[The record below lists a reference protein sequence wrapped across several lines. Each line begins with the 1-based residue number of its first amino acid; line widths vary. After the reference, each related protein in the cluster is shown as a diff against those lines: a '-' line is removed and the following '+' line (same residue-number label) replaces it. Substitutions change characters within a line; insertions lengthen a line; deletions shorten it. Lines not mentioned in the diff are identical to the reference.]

1 MAIDKK
7 KISADA
13 AQTLINGMQNLTGKL
28 SAYSKNLR
36 TVPTG
41 TAAGT
46 SAGTTAGTATASGAT
61 VNTDYGALADK
72 YMKEYENSK
81 FSYDFND
88 DPVYQAAKQA
98 YINQG
103 QLAAKNVA
111 AQAAALTGGYANSY
125 GTAAAQQQFNQS
137 LQNLNEIIPELQDA
151 AYSRYQND
159 LAKKQNLAS
168 WYLQNSRYQKEDERY
183 ADETAYNRNRDKI
196 SDERYADE
204 TAYNRNRDKISDERY
219 ADETAYNRNRDKIS
233 DERYADETA
242 YNRNRDKISDERYAD
257 ETAYNRNRDKISDER
272 YADETAYNRKTAEEE
287 TAYNRSQAEYE
298 KQLEKAQ
305 IAASLYDYSLLKN
318 LGIDTTNAEKEYALS
333 LASKSSSGTS
343 SGASGSSSRS
353 SSGTSSGS
361 SKAASGT
368 SSTVSTAADSSDASA
383 VNSEILK
390 RVQTDWTQ
398 YNRQNRKNEG
408 RDSFMTDAVSAYV
421 ERGEISAATGLAI
434 LDKLGV
440 SYSVK

>member
-41 TAAGT
+41 TA
-46 SAGTTAGTATASGAT
+46 AGTTAGTATASGAT

-219 ADETAYNRNRDKIS
+219 ADETAYNR
-233 DERYADETA
+233 
-242 YNRNRDKISDERYAD
+242 
-257 ETAYNRNRDKISDER
+257 
-272 YADETAYNRKTAEEE
+272 KTAEEE

-368 SSTVSTAADSSDASA
+368 SSAVSTTADSSDASA

>member
-13 AQTLINGMQNLTGKL
+13 AQALINGMQNLTGKL

-41 TAAGT
+41 TAAGVPV
-46 SAGTTAGTATASGAT
+46 GTAAGTATASGAT

-183 ADETAYNRNRDKI
+183 ADETAYD
-196 SDERYADE
+196 
-204 TAYNRNRDKISDERY
+204 
-219 ADETAYNRNRDKIS
+219 
-233 DERYADETA
+233 
-242 YNRNRDKISDERYAD
+242 RNRDKISDERYAD

-298 KQLEKAQ
+298 KQLEKAK

-353 SSGTSSGS
+353 SSGTSSGTSKS
-361 SKAASGT
+361 SSGT
-368 SSTVSTAADSSDASA
+368 SSTVSAAADSSDASA

-398 YNRQNRKNEG
+398 YNRQNKKNEG

-434 LDKLGV
+434 LDRLGV

>member
-219 ADETAYNRNRDKIS
+219 ADETAYNR
-233 DERYADETA
+233 
-242 YNRNRDKISDERYAD
+242 
-257 ETAYNRNRDKISDER
+257 
-272 YADETAYNRKTAEEE
+272 KTAEEE

-368 SSTVSTAADSSDASA
+368 SSAVSTTADSSDASA

>member
-28 SAYSKNLR
+28 SAYSKNPR

-137 LQNLNEIIPELQDA
+137 LQNLNEIIPELQNA

-219 ADETAYNRNRDKIS
+219 ADETAYNR
-233 DERYADETA
+233 
-242 YNRNRDKISDERYAD
+242 
-257 ETAYNRNRDKISDER
+257 
-272 YADETAYNRKTAEEE
+272 KTAEEE

-298 KQLEKAQ
+298 KQLEKAK

-333 LASKSSSGTS
+333 LASNSSSGTS
-343 SGASGSSSRS
+343 SGSSGSSSRS
-353 SSGTSSGS
+353 SSGTSSGT

-368 SSTVSTAADSSDASA
+368 SSGTSAAASSSDAAA

-440 SYSVK
+440 NYSVK